1 MKQRRIDLFGMAY
14 KNDRQA
20 LFLSLMSIIGI
31 ISFALSLAWQ
41 PAIAAN
47 GEENATVGNIKKP
60 IVVAP
65 GKLPT
70 VIIKQKGKDALQADY
85 LSFPDGQFSLKT
97 IPLAGL
103 SAQTTQATVTCNNG
117 VSSIDFDPHVIF
129 EGVLDGCIAGKM
141 PKSPLIK
148 LRCQADIGRLSWC

>member
-1 MKQRRIDLFGMAY
+1 MKQRRINLFAMAH
-14 KNDRQA
+14 KIDRHA
-20 LFLSLMSIIGI
+20 LFLSLMSLIGI
-31 ISFALSLAWQ
+31 IFFAVSFAWH
-41 PAIAAN
+41 PAIAAT
-47 GEENATVGNIKKP
+47 GEENATAAKIKKP

-65 GKLPT
+65 GRLPP

-103 SAQTTQATVTCNNG
+103 SAQTTNATVTCNNG
-117 VSSIDFDPHVIF
+117 VSSIDFDPHVVF

-141 PKSPLIK
+141 PKITFN
-148 LRCQADIGRLSWC
+148 